1 MMILDLI
8 DDLIFILFDDLVF
21 LSNLTS
27 WLYLAKERG
36 HVEASV
42 EVDCAQNHTLAL
54 DAHHLAR
61 SKVCNEEHILTD
73 QLLWLIVGSDT

>member
-1 MMILDLI
+1 MIISDLI

-21 LSNLTS
+21 LSYLAS

-42 EVDCAQNHTLAL
+42 EVDSTQDHTLAL

-61 SKVCNEEHILTD
+61 GKVCNEEYVLAD

>member
-8 DDLIFILFDDLVF
+8 DDLIFILFDNLVF
-21 LSNLTS
+21 LSYLAS

-42 EVDCAQNHTLAL
+42 EVDSTQNHTLAL

-61 SKVCNEEHILTD
+61 SKVGYEEHILTD